1 MEITLNGVP
10 LIFKSS
16 ELSVLD
22 MEQLIDKGLR
32 FDLRTVNDG
41 TFEFN
46 DVKEYLSNGKSKT

>member
-1 MEITLNGVP
+1 MEVALNGVP

-16 ELSVLD
+16 ELSILD

-41 TFEFN
+41 TFEFD
-46 DVKEYLSNGKSKT
+46 DVKEYLNNGKSKT